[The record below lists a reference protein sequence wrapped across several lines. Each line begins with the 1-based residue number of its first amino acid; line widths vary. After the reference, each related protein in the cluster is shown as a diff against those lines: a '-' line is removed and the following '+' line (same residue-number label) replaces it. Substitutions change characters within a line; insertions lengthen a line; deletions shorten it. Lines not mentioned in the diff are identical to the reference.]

1 MLKKDAKKLVKG
13 LAPYE
18 KYHGGYTVLVDG
30 ERAKANNKRE
40 LATIVKDA
48 IENRP
53 LSVVVITNKKSNSG
67 DWIPDQNHTI
77 YEDNSIIEKIKEEYS
92 NDFKKSRAEI
102 KAIDLYPIYEEMKEL
117 YFRNKDKVTSE
128 INLKWSAR
136 LSSSA
141 GNCRPGSKLI
151 KLSVD
156 YHRKHPEEIE
166 STLIHEMI
174 HLYINGHPRE
184 FHDEIK
190 RINEQA
196 GKEVV
201 NRYSKEASKVAY
213 VAYCPKHKVIGT
225 RTRKPELLGYT
236 CGTCGSKLRWIEI
249 D

>member
-30 ERAKANNKRE
+30 ERAKVNNKRE
-40 LATIVKDA
+40 LATIVKNA
-48 IENRP
+48 IENNP
-53 LSVVVITNKKSNSG
+53 ISIVVTTNKKSNTG
-67 DWIPDQNHTI
+67 DWIPDQKHTI
-77 YEDNSIIEKIKEEYS
+77 YEDNSIIEKIKEEYN
-92 NDFKKSRAEI
+92 NDFKKTRAEI

-117 YFRNKDKVTSE
+117 YFSDKDKVTSE

-136 LSSSA
+136 LTSSA
-141 GNCRPGSKLI
+141 GNCRAGSKLI

-166 STLIHEMI
+166 NTLIHEMI
-174 HLYINGHPRE
+174 HLYISGHPKK
-184 FHDEIK
+184 FHDEIA
-190 RINEQA
+190 RINKQA

-201 NRYSKEASKVAY
+201 SRYSQESANVSH

-225 RTRKPELLGYT
+225 KTRKPKSGRYR
-236 CGTCGSKLRWIEI
+236 CRACGSKIRWIEV